1 MQNTVSIHNLGAG
14 LGAMN
19 FARTLVGTI
28 LVAIFGAVVLAKAPI
43 GAPAGTLSQSF
54 LGGASV
60 TTFAAVF
67 FAIAGTLAVAFLSLI
82 LLEEKP
88 LEATHRGARR

>member
-1 MQNTVSIHNLGAG
+1 M
-14 LGAMN
+14 
-19 FARTLVGTI
+19 
-28 LVAIFGAVVLAKAPI
+28 FGAIVLAQAPV

-54 LGGASV
+54 LGGTSLA
-60 TTFAAVF
+60 TFAAVF

-88 LEATHRGARR
+88 LEATHPGCAPLGRRAMRLR